1 MSRDNNSNFIRKLLQ
16 YEPLS
21 PEEEKE
27 IYERLKRG
35 DKSVIRRL
43 IEGNLRFVVKYASK
57 FKGYGVPFEDLVEEG
72 VLGLIEAAKRF
83 DPNKNVKFLSYAGWW
98 VREAI
103 LEAIHRGTRAV
114 DIPKRM
120 MDAYF
125 KVQKKAKDLEKLE
138 GKPPSKR
145 ELAEE
150 LGMDEERLDNLMLI
164 KKTDISLSSSIE
176 EDETLSIE
184 SLIPDQE
191 EDVVEKIFRKR
202 LREKVKEIIES
213 LGEREAKIIKLRYGL
228 EDGRPRTL
236 EEIGREVGLSKER
249 VRQIEKRALR
259 KLRHNETLKSIK
271 GSLN

>member
-1 MSRDNNSNFIRKLLQ
+1 MRKGEETNFIKKLLQ

-27 IYERLKRG
+27 VYQRLKKG
-35 DKSVIRRL
+35 DKEAIKRL

-57 FKGYGVPFEDLVEEG
+57 FRGYGVPFEDLVEEG

-83 DPNKNVKFLSYAGWW
+83 DPDKNVKFLSYAGWW

-103 LEAIHRGTRAV
+103 LEAIHRGSRAV

-120 MDAYF
+120 VDAYF
-125 KVQKKAKDLEKLE
+125 KVQKKAKALEQRE
-138 GKPPSKR
+138 GKPPSKK

-150 LGMDEERLDNLMLI
+150 LGMDEERLDRLMLI
-164 KKTDISLSSSIE
+164 KKSDISLSSSFQDE
-176 EDETLSIE
+176 EETTMESI
-184 SLIPDQE
+184 IPDEE
-191 EDVVEKIFRKR
+191 EDVVEKIFKKR
-202 LREKVKEIIES
+202 LREKVMKIIDS

-236 EEIGREVGLSKER
+236 EEVGKVVGLSKER
-249 VRQIEKRALR
+249 VRQIEKRALK
-259 KLRHNETLKSIK
+259 KLRRNETLKSIK

>member
-1 MSRDNNSNFIRKLLQ
+1 
-16 YEPLS
+16 
-21 PEEEKE
+21 
-27 IYERLKRG
+27 
-35 DKSVIRRL
+35 VIKRL